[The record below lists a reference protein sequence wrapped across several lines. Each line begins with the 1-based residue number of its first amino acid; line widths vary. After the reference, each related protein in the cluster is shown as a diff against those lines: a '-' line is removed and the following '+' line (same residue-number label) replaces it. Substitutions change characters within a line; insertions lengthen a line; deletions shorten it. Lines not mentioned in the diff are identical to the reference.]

1 MALAGRASHQFAL
14 RFPDGMRDKLKQMA
28 DGNGRSMNSE
38 IIIALSAHLS
48 AATGGSL
55 ANSAPAAASSNNAA
69 FQGGASITNG

>member
-14 RFPDGMRDKLKQMA
+14 RFPDGMRDRLRRMA

-38 IIIALSAHLS
+38 IIIALYAHMS
-48 AATGGSL
+48 AATGEGL

-69 FQGGASITNG
+69 LQGGASITNG